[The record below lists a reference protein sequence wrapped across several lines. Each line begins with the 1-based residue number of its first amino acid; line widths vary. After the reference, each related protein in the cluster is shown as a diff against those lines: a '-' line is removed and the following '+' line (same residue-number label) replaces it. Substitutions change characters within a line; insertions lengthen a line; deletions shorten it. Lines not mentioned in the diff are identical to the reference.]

1 MEDNGKYQV
10 NVSVKDIIQSLDET
24 KRISNGDLIASMA
37 IDLLSFS
44 LHGFDMQSVMSAV
57 IKNMEDMVDICR
69 DYYNKQ
75 VTEVS
80 EMKDDKVSEA
90 IYKDVSDEVVMEI
103 LSKLLIGKLG
113 EDDNEEHWFKN
124 TC

>member
-113 EDDNEEHWFKN
+113 GDDNEEH
-124 TC
+124 

>member
-80 EMKDDKVSEA
+80 EMKDDKVSET

-124 TC
+124 AC

>member
-113 EDDNEEHWFKN
+113 EDDNEEH
-124 TC
+124 